1 MWYSR
6 SGLAFLLLSGTWWD
20 AKGRGDGAH
29 FLLMGKS
36 GSLSPLQTGQRMWL
50 EVNGVE
56 TTNPSPQN
64 TYTLNPWLH
73 RGTRTKIDPE
83 QRVHIEPEPCCTV
96 MDCCCLIPVVF
107 DMGKVSGQVV
117 DVISHLEDTWTNSEI
132 RFLFL
137 SKARDVSP
145 LWQKSFESSCIKLPS
160 KESVLKLG
168 VGGGGNLLQHIEE
181 SSINRQSDYKWN
193 TEKAIWLG
201 GKTNLMTTYG
211 KTSDT
216 NNHTVT
222 ILPPT
227 SVYASCRLST
237 RRYMGSKCS
246 QGNHVIV
253 GRPQQEQIWLL
264 FTEGVGGGEQCW

>member
-1 MWYSR
+1 MMPPVKEWQNCLRAPFLDILQELHITAYVPMVISFWW
-6 SGLAFLLLSGTWWD
+6 SDTLAVVWLFFCCLVHDEMLK
-20 AKGRGDGAH
+20 ARGDGAH

-96 MDCCCLIPVVF
+96 TDCCCLIPVVF
-107 DMGKVSGQVV
+107 DMGRSLGRWRIV
-117 DVISHLEDTWTNSEI
+117 DIISHLEDTWTNSEI
-132 RFLFL
+132 RLLFL

-168 VGGGGNLLQHIEE
+168 VGKKKNLLQHIEE

-193 TEKAIWLG
+193 TEKAIW
-201 GKTNLMTTYG
+201 
-211 KTSDT
+211 
-216 NNHTVT
+216 
-222 ILPPT
+222 
-227 SVYASCRLST
+227 
-237 RRYMGSKCS
+237 
-246 QGNHVIV
+246 Q
-253 GRPQQEQIWLL
+253 
-264 FTEGVGGGEQCW
+264 GGGEQIWWPLMEK